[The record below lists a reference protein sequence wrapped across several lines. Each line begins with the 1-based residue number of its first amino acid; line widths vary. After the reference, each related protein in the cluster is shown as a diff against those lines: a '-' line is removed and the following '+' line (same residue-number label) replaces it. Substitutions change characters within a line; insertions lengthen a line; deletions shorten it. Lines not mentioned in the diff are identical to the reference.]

1 MRVIARVLWTLL
13 LLTGLTFLGQ
23 GVGLIP
29 GSFMTGRI
37 EWAVIGGML
46 AGTAVLLL
54 WFTSRARA

>member
-1 MRVIARVLWTLL
+1 MRVIAGVLWTLL

-37 EWAVIGGML
+37 EWAVIGGVL

>member
-29 GSFMTGRI
+29 GSFMTRRI
-37 EWAVIGGML
+37 EWAVIGGVL

-54 WFTSRARA
+54 WFTSRAKA